1 MPYRLLDILMSLMGL
16 IALLEKHHFL
26 FASIA
31 SLCTI
36 FYWFYRFVEWSVRK
50 ITSKSVDDFEKG
62 ANK

>member
-1 MPYRLLDILMSLMGL
+1 MPHRLLDILMSLMGL

-36 FYWFYRFVEWSVRK
+36 FYWFYRFVEWLVRK

>member
-36 FYWFYRFVEWSVRK
+36 FYWFYRFVEWSVKK

>member
-1 MPYRLLDILMSLMGL
+1 MGL

-36 FYWFYRFVEWSVRK
+36 FYWLYRFVEWLIKK